1 MFSMVIVCIRGKR
14 ILVSIETEN
23 NIFCLISL
31 LFQTKKLKVL
41 YSLSTV
47 PGVSDFASLTVSV
60 SNSLFLLLKIC

>member
-1 MFSMVIVCIRGKR
+1 MFSKVTVCIRGKR

-23 NIFCLISL
+23 NIFVSL
-31 LFQTKKLKVL
+31 VFFVL

>member
-1 MFSMVIVCIRGKR
+1 MFSKVIVCIRGKR

-23 NIFCLISL
+23 NICLISL

>member
-1 MFSMVIVCIRGKR
+1 MCIRGKR

-23 NIFCLISL
+23 NIFVSL
-31 LFQTKKLKVL
+31 VFFFKLKKLKVL

-60 SNSLFLLLKIC
+60 SNTLFLLVKIC

>member
-1 MFSMVIVCIRGKR
+1 MCIRGKR

-23 NIFCLISL
+23 NIFVSL
-31 LFQTKKLKVL
+31 VFFVL

-60 SNSLFLLLKIC
+60 SNSLLLLLKIC

>member
-1 MFSMVIVCIRGKR
+1 MFSKVIVCIRGKR

-23 NIFCLISL
+23 NIFVSL
-31 LFQTKKLKVL
+31 VFFFKLKKLKVL

-60 SNSLFLLLKIC
+60 SNTLFLLVKIC